1 MKEKILQSY
10 QHCQLDLYDNYNA
23 MLEEQLFQVAP
34 TSKEK
39 EETSNVADI
48 HSMSYV
54 KMGKTIKEGI
64 DNYIILQS
72 STINQANLKSAV
84 SSNLVSVH
92 LKKIVKERC

>member
-1 MKEKILQSY
+1 MPCLRNNYFRWLQP
-10 QHCQLDLYDNYNA
+10 Q
-23 MLEEQLFQVAP
+23 
-34 TSKEK
+34 KEK
-39 EETSNVADI
+39 EETLNVADI

-64 DNYIILQS
+64 DSYIILQS

-92 LKKIVKERC
+92 LKKIVKERCCHVLL